1 MENRGILF
9 SLDAVGMVVLEED
22 DELDELDVA

>member
-1 MENRGILF
+1 MEKRGILF